1 MRIRSSILVVGKL
14 VAVTSTAAAAA
25 CGGGGAGKIMAD
37 TPALPYQAPDI
48 DEITGIDYPQRE
60 DRFVAGLEVLV
71 LAAATSATLAGLSL
85 VTRRRAF
92 SAA

>member
-1 MRIRSSILVVGKL
+1 MKNALPLTRGLRIA
-14 VAVTSTAAAAA
+14 AVTILLAASATWL
-25 CGGGGAGKIMAD
+25 GTGRHLGW
-37 TPALPYQAPDI
+37 TQTSVVTLQH